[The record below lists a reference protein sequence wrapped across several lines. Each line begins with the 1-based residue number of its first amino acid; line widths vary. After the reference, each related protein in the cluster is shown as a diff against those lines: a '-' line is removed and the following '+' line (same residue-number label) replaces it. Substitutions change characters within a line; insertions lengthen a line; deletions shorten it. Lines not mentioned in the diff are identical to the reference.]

1 MLEFQ
6 LNNSSISVGNLEN
19 TAFQELITT
28 TYENSRKVIIV
39 DENTH
44 DCCLEYV
51 ITAFAS
57 LEEAEVMLLPAGEE
71 NKVMEVCFQVWQA
84 LSEYGISRKDLI
96 INLGGGMVTD
106 MGGFMASVFKR
117 GVDFIHI
124 PTSLLGMVDASIGGK
139 TGIDMGPYKNQLGTF
154 ADPKAIFID
163 PRFLHS
169 LPSEEIING
178 FAEMMKHALIADAEH
193 WTILQ
198 EIRPELLLEQDDL
211 IELIA
216 NSVRIKS
223 EIVEKDPIE
232 KGPRKLLNFGHTI
245 GHGIE
250 GYFLENEAPI
260 AHGHAVALGILTE
273 SYLSFKAGGLTSEEL
288 SRIISAVVTNFAAVN
303 IDEIARKRI
312 LELMYNDKKN
322 SGNRILGVLLQ
333 GIGSAVWDQEYQEM
347 DVLEA
352 LMFLE
357 DCYQAE

>member
-1 MLEFQ
+1 M
-6 LNNSSISVGNLEN
+6 GNLEN

-117 GVDFIHI
+117 GVDFVHI

-154 ADPKAIFID
+154 AEPRAIFID

-169 LPSEEIING
+169 LPSEEIVNG
-178 FAEMMKHALIADAEH
+178 FAEMMKHALIADADH
-193 WTILQ
+193 WIVLQ
-198 EIRPELLLEQDDL
+198 EIRPELLLEQDNL

-216 NSVRIKS
+216 HSVRIKS
-223 EIVEKDPIE
+223 EIVEKDPTE

-333 GIGSAVWDQEYQEM
+333 GIGSGVWDQEYQEM

>member
-1 MLEFQ
+1 
-6 LNNSSISVGNLEN
+6 
-19 TAFQELITT
+19 
-28 TYENSRKVIIV
+28 
-39 DENTH
+39 
-44 DCCLEYV
+44 
-51 ITAFAS
+51 
-57 LEEAEVMLLPAGEE
+57 
-71 NKVMEVCFQVWQA
+71 
-84 LSEYGISRKDLI
+84 
-96 INLGGGMVTD
+96 
-106 MGGFMASVFKR
+106 
-117 GVDFIHI
+117 
-124 PTSLLGMVDASIGGK
+124 MVDASIGGK

-169 LPSEEIING
+169 LPSEEIVNG
-178 FAEMMKHALIADAEH
+178 FAEMMKHALIADADH
-193 WTILQ
+193 WIVLQ
-198 EIRPELLLEQDDL
+198 EIRPELLLEQDNL

-216 NSVRIKS
+216 HSVRIKS
-223 EIVEKDPIE
+223 EIVEKDPTE

-322 SGNRILGVLLQ
+322 RGNRILGVLLQ

>member
-1 MLEFQ
+1 M
-6 LNNSSISVGNLEN
+6 GNLEN

-117 GVDFIHI
+117 GVDFVHI

-169 LPSEEIING
+169 LPSEEIVNG
-178 FAEMMKHALIADAEH
+178 FAEMMKHALIADADH
-193 WTILQ
+193 WIVLQ
-198 EIRPELLLEQDDL
+198 EIRPELLLEQDNL

-216 NSVRIKS
+216 HSVRIKS
-223 EIVEKDPIE
+223 EIVEKDPTE

>member
-6 LNNSSISVGNLEN
+6 LNNSPIAIGHLEN
-19 TAFQELITT
+19 TAFQQLITT
-28 TYENSRKVIIV
+28 TYKNTRKVIIV

-51 ITAFAS
+51 ITSFAS
-57 LEEAEVMLLPAGEE
+57 LEDAEVMLLPAGEE

-106 MGGFMASVFKR
+106 MGGFIASVFKR

-139 TGIDMGPYKNQLGTF
+139 TGIDVGPYKNQLGTF
-154 ADPKAIFID
+154 ADPRAIFID
-163 PRFLHS
+163 PRFLFS
-169 LPSEEIING
+169 LPSEEIVNG

-193 WTILQ
+193 WKLLRN
-198 EIRPELLLEQDDL
+198 IRPDLLLEQDNL
-211 IELIA
+211 TELIA
-216 NSVRIKS
+216 HSVRIKS
-223 EIVEKDPIE
+223 EIVEKDPTE
-232 KGPRKLLNFGHTI
+232 KGLRKLLNFGHTI

-250 GYFLENEAPI
+250 GFYLESESPI
-260 AHGHAVALGILTE
+260 AHGHAVALGILSE

-288 SRIISAVVTNFAAVN
+288 SGIIPMVVTNYPALHS
-303 IDEIARKRI
+303 DEGSRKRM

-322 SGNRILGVLLQ
+322 SGNRILGVLLN
-333 GIGSAVWDQEYQEM
+333 GLGAAVLDQEFKES
-347 DVLEA
+347 DILEA
-352 LMFLE
+352 LMFVE
-357 DCYQAE
+357 DCYQVK

>member
-1 MLEFQ
+1 M
-6 LNNSSISVGNLEN
+6 GNLEN

-154 ADPKAIFID
+154 AEPRAIFID

-169 LPSEEIING
+169 LPSEEIVNG
-178 FAEMMKHALIADAEH
+178 FAEMMKHALIADADH
-193 WTILQ
+193 WIVLQ
-198 EIRPELLLEQDDL
+198 EIRPELLLEQDNL

-216 NSVRIKS
+216 HSVRIKS
-223 EIVEKDPIE
+223 EIVEKDPTE

>member
-1 MLEFQ
+1 
-6 LNNSSISVGNLEN
+6 VGNLEN

-117 GVDFIHI
+117 GVDFVHI

-169 LPSEEIING
+169 LPSEEIVNG
-178 FAEMMKHALIADAEH
+178 FAEMMKHALIADADH
-193 WTILQ
+193 WIVLQ
-198 EIRPELLLEQDDL
+198 EIRPELLLEQDNL

-216 NSVRIKS
+216 HSVRIKS
-223 EIVEKDPIE
+223 EIVEKDPTE